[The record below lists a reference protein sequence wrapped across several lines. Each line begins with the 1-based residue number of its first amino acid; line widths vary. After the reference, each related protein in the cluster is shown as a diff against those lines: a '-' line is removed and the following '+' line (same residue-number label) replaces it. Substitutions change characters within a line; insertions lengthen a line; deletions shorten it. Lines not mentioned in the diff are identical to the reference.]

1 MLLLLLMYCYYYSL
15 SFILTDFI
23 KSETWVCHFDHVNKV
38 IIFDGRASKQRFNC
52 WRRAF
57 LTINTCDT

>member
-1 MLLLLLMYCYYYSL
+1 MLLLLMYCYYYSL

-23 KSETWVCHFDHVNKV
+23 KSSETPVCHFDHVNKV

-57 LTINTCDT
+57 WTNTCDT